1 VGGVAGG
8 VSLEGQ
14 ADLDTHARV
23 FEQLRAFALSPA
35 GSALRLRGLAN
46 A

>member
-1 VGGVAGG
+1 VA
-8 VSLEGQ
+8 SRECLESPG
-14 ADLDTHARV
+14 DLAIHARV

-35 GSALRLRGLAN
+35 QSGLLLRGLAD